1 MKGKP
6 IKALEVLE
14 KAISLLENKDLDG
27 FMALLSD
34 DCVIMKDNGEVLAK
48 GTEQLHQFYMPI
60 FGEQADMKIEI
71 GDQFSTGSV
80 IAVREVN
87 HDMKVD
93 GVLKEVDT
101 VWIYKVINNKI
112 TYMHVFSPDEETN
125 EALNSLN

>member
-1 MKGKP
+1 MKA
-6 IKALEVLE
+6 IEVLE
-14 KAISLLENKDLDG
+14 KAISLLEHKDLDG

-34 DCVIMKDNGEVLAK
+34 DCVIMKDDGEVLAK
-48 GTEQLHQFYMPI
+48 GTEQLLQFYMPI
-60 FGEQADMKIEI
+60 FGEQADMKIEL

-101 VWIYKVINNKI
+101 VWIYKVINDKI
-112 TYMHVFSPDEETN
+112 SYMHVFSPDEETN